1 MGNSNKPIKVYKKRT
16 KKIRKD
22 KRGTIPYKKR
32 KYTKRKST
40 NKSNNKTSKKG
51 GAGIKSQYDTINS
64 LKSEIANKLNLTEIE
79 IKKLT
84 EKFKQLDKELSNIYK
99 TMKQSESRTKKIR
112 EIDRKMRTVG
122 ENLIEE
128 KNKQARLEDKMMNL
142 EKKDKNYNKRSS
154 EAVAALALNPRKNKN
169 TKNYFTPMVKL

>member
-51 GAGIKSQYDTINS
+51 GAGQVKSNSTLDEEWLELNKKYKDLLEELESTSLFRFFRRYQLEKQIKET
-64 LKSEIANKLNLTEIE
+64 KSKMQQIM
-79 IKKLT
+79 KK
-84 EKFKQLDKELSNIYK
+84 KRKQLSSNLGFRRPN
-99 TMKQSESRTKKIR
+99 TTET
-112 EIDRKMRTVG
+112 
-122 ENLIEE
+122 
-128 KNKQARLEDKMMNL
+128 RLG
-142 EKKDKNYNKRSS
+142 
-154 EAVAALALNPRKNKN
+154 
-169 TKNYFTPMVKL
+169 